1 MNILFAGSPKSSS
14 KILKYLAGL
23 KEVHIKGVITQPDK
37 RGKRGGDL
45 KDSEVSKVANALH
58 LKVLKPVSLDE
69 RIFKDEIESLDTDFL
84 VVVAYGKL
92 LPKWLLRHPKIM
104 AVNVHFSILP
114 IYRGASPIQS
124 ALINGDNQSGVSF
137 MQITEALDEGP
148 VILKKSLEINKDDNK
163 ITLEEKLTDLSIK
176 NILKVLVDLK
186 KGSITPSE
194 QNHSLATYCTK
205 ISKDDSLIDFKDS
218 ATNIINKFKA
228 YFEWPGLSFIHR
240 ENRIKIHEISIV
252 NEKSNGIAGSFNRI
266 DSSGIYFNTI
276 DFVVVITYL
285 QFPNKNVISS
295 LDAFNSYRSF
305 FE

>member
-1 MNILFAGSPKSSS
+1 
-14 KILKYLAGL
+14 
-23 KEVHIKGVITQPDK
+23 
-37 RGKRGGDL
+37 
-45 KDSEVSKVANALH
+45 
-58 LKVLKPVSLDE
+58 
-69 RIFKDEIESLDTDFL
+69 
-84 VVVAYGKL
+84 
-92 LPKWLLRHPKIM
+92 
-104 AVNVHFSILP
+104 
-114 IYRGASPIQS
+114 
-124 ALINGDNQSGVSF
+124 

-163 ITLEEKLTDLSIK
+163 ITLEEKLTDLSVK

-186 KGSITPSE
+186 KGSIIPSE
-194 QNHSLATYCTK
+194 QNHSLASYCTK

-266 DSSGIYFNTI
+266 DSSGIYFNTN